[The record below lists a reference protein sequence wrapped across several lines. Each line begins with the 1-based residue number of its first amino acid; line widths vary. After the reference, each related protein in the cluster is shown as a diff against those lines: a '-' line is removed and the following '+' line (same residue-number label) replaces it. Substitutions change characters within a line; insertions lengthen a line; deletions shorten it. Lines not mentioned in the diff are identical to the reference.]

1 MAPLNI
7 PQCWSWVEG
16 AASPCSSIVV
26 VKCICIYRRAGQYCV
41 LQAGKAMTRLLSFSL
56 EEKLMWITR
65 LWWGFSWHGQVG
77 NIIIADYT
85 YIYIYIYTSTSLF
98 RMVQLRWWL
107 HLDKDTSILWASLW
121 IMVHMSI
128 YKIRYPQKS
137 SKWFMHAC
145 TYNGAVIQWFY
156 FIMQKGGSALMIAC
170 SEGHTAIVQ
179 LLLKNDANTNL
190 QALVWILFGIHNVL
204 FTWPVSSLIFV
215 LGIAHTFCVLTAWR
229 NCFGVC
235 H

>member
-1 MAPLNI
+1 MYLCLQKGRTVLCTA
-7 PQCWSWVEG
+7 SWEGHDKIVELLL
-16 AASPCSSIVV
+16 
-26 VKCICIYRRAGQYCV
+26 RRKADVNHQTMVRFQLTWPSWQYNYC
-41 LQAGKAMTRLLSFSL
+41 RLY
-56 EEKLMWITR
+56 I
-65 LWWGFSWHGQVG
+65 
-77 NIIIADYT
+77 

>member
-1 MAPLNI
+1 MLELGWKCSI
-7 PQCWSWVEG
+7 PMQHPHSAVLWLWNV
-16 AASPCSSIVV
+16 
-26 VKCICIYRRAGQYCV
+26 ICIYRKAGQYCV

-65 LWWGFSWHGQVG
+65 LWWGFSWHGQIC
-77 NIIIADYT
+77 NIIIAEYT
-85 YIYIYIYTSTSLF
+85 YNTTTSLF

-107 HLDKDTSILWASLW
+107 HLNKDTSMLWASLW
-121 IMVHMSI
+121 IMMHISI

-137 SKWFMHAC
+137 SKWYMHAC

-156 FIMQKGGSALMIAC
+156 FIMQKGCSALMIAC

-190 QALVWILFGIHNVL
+190 QALVWILFGTHQCFLLGHAVC
-204 FTWPVSSLIFV
+204 SHIFV
-215 LGIAHTFCVLTAWR
+215 FRIA
-229 NCFGVC
+229 
-235 H
+235 